1 MKNRTLIILASI
13 LIFLGQL
20 GCTGLQPQGYRAT
33 KTHPI
38 PVIFD
43 TDIGGDIDDTWALAF
58 ILASPELDLKL
69 VVTDYGNTEQKAI
82 IAAKFLHRAGRT
94 DVPVGI
100 GTKQGKSV
108 GAQIH
113 WAKDYNLDQYP
124 GTVHQDGVQAMIDTI
139 MNSKNP
145 ITLIA
150 TGPVPSV
157 RDALKR
163 EPRIAKRCR
172 LIVMGGSFDLRKPDK
187 PNDPIPE
194 CNVLCSPI
202 AARIAYGAEWDV
214 TMAPLDS
221 AGQVVLAGEQYAR
234 VRNSKN
240 PTAKALM
247 ENYNIWYGRS
257 GKGKPAERSSTL
269 FDTVAVYL
277 AFADEFLQMR
287 DMHVRVTK
295 QRTTVTDS
303 EGKLTHVAMGWKNI
317 DAFYKLLASRIAD
330 YR

>member
-1 MKNRTLIILASI
+1 MRSKMLILLMFTVGLSS
-13 LIFLGQL
+13 QL
-20 GCTGLQPQGYRAT
+20 GCTGLHPEKSQAKAAG
-33 KTHPI
+33 PI

-69 VVTDYGNTEQKAI
+69 VVTDYGNTEQKAM
-82 IAAKFLHRAGRT
+82 IAAKFLECSGRT

-100 GTKQGKSV
+100 GTRQGKSV

-113 WAKDYNLDQYP
+113 WAKDYDLSKYP
-124 GTVHQDGVQAMIDTI
+124 GRIYKDGVQAMIDTI
-139 MNSKNP
+139 MKSDRP
-145 ITLIA
+145 VTLIA

-163 EPRIAKRCR
+163 EPGITQRCR

-202 AARIAYGAEWDV
+202 AARIAYGADWDV

-234 VRNSKN
+234 VRDSQN
-240 PTAKALM
+240 PVAKAVM
-247 ENYNIWYGRS
+247 ENYSTWYGRS
-257 GKGKPAERSSTL
+257 GKGNPRERSSTL

-277 AFADEFLQMR
+277 AFADELLQMR
-287 DMHVRVTK
+287 DMNVRVTD
-295 QRTTVTDS
+295 QRTTVTDPQ
-303 EGKLTHVAMGWKNI
+303 GKKTHVAMGWKNLDI
-317 DAFYKLLASRIAD
+317 FYNLLSTRIAN
-330 YR
+330 YK